1 VIVLDLKEVP
11 LLLGDTVDDLDTIG
25 VPVGFTVVVP
35 VFETEL
41 DPDTEFVELELT
53 VELSEGLLVI
63 EAHDDTEG
71 DDVLELVGHAVIDS
85 DIVCELEPV

>member
-1 VIVLDLKEVP
+1 MIVLVLKEVP
-11 LLLGDTVDDLDTIG
+11 LLLGVRVDDLDIIG
-25 VPVGFTVVVP
+25 VAVGFTVVVP

-41 DPDTEFVELELT
+41 DPDTEFVELALT

-63 EAHDDTEG
+63 EAHDDTDG